1 MDGEVLVV
9 LVACT
14 RTPRKPPAMSSRVR
28 RERAVAKSETQIEQ
42 VVAEPEVDQ
51 EETNNPVSLSEE
63 PISLEPETSDV
74 SEPEPTVVDDE
85 EDADEEDDVEQTD
98 FSSLFAR
105 ASDELE
111 AESSAPQE
119 DESVAPELVD
129 AVSTATSS
137 VRRRRAA
144 APVPESSEP
153 SAASPAATPKSNVS
167 GGRFAALKGKV
178 ATPEENPKPAAS
190 KFSALK
196 GKTAVVRK
204 SILEDFEENVMV
216 EGAVTIVNR
225 LLPNAK
231 AVAALSESDYVRIRD
246 VLCWIAGMSPVPC
259 KSKKVVSD
267 DSEYHSVVIRRDSKS
282 GSPTHAMVQGNSPVL
297 FMLGEDETELLPSTP
312 GEFPGF
318 SNEVISESP
327 FEMYTFELNPD
338 AEGQDL
344 AAIIRLIVDLVTD
357 RAN

>member
-1 MDGEVLVV
+1 MGSEVLVV
-9 LVACT
+9 LVTCT
-14 RTPRKPPAMSSRVR
+14 RTHRKFPAMSSRAR
-28 RERAVAKSETQIEQ
+28 RQRANVVESDPQIEQ
-42 VVAEPEVDQ
+42 VEPEVVQ
-51 EETNNPVSLSEE
+51 EETENPVSLSEE

-74 SEPEPTVVDDE
+74 SEPEPATVEQE
-85 EDADEEDDVEQTD
+85 EDADEEDDGEQSD

-119 DESVAPELVD
+119 AEPVAPEPVA
-129 AVSTATSS
+129 AVSTTTSS

-144 APVPESSEP
+144 APAPESPEP

-178 ATPEENPKPAAS
+178 ATPKEEPKPAAS

-204 SILEDFEENVMV
+204 SILEDFEQNVMD

-267 DSEYHSVVIRRDSKS
+267 DSEYHVVVVRRDSKS
-282 GSPTHAMVQGNSPVL
+282 GSPTHAMAQGNFPVL
-297 FMLGEDETELLPSTP
+297 FMLGEDETELPPSTP

-318 SNEVISESP
+318 SNEVISEGP
-327 FEMYTFELNPD
+327 FEMYTFELNPA

-344 AAIIRLIVDLVTD
+344 AAIIKLIVDLVTD
-357 RAN
+357 RMC